1 MVLTEFEA
9 VGHETPFAICDEIEV
24 ATIKQQSNNDLRE

>member
-9 VGHETPFAICDEIEV
+9 VGHETPFDICDEIEV
-24 ATIKQQSNNDLRE
+24 ATIALDQTTI